1 MKPAPVL
8 KRSDD
13 SLGGVQRDDAVEAAV
28 SVKLTLRKLTVV
40 STLGWF
46 LASSVPVCAQDAPQP
61 SVADAA
67 RAARKDKD
75 KDKAKDKDAAAP
87 KTVITDENLS
97 AGVGTAPASASS
109 KLTDA
114 NPSAGGSS
122 GRSSSLDPAW
132 ARLQATEASL
142 DRLEPLGP
150 TELSRTVLNG
160 NTASFPNRGDW
171 EEQLYSAKGIYVQ
184 RSRQLIAAM
193 KQVLADMEAL
203 QSGGQGKIADNDPRV
218 QTLTRKS
225 QQIMQLAARTETAF
239 QSVITEGQNLALSAP
254 R

>member
-1 MKPAPVL
+1 M
-8 KRSDD
+8 
-13 SLGGVQRDDAVEAAV
+13 
-28 SVKLTLRKLTVV
+28 
-40 STLGWF
+40 
-46 LASSVPVCAQDAPQP
+46 CAQDAAQP

-67 RAARKDKD
+67 RAARKD

-97 AGVGTAPASASS
+97 AGVGTAPASS
-109 KLTDA
+109 KLADA
-114 NPSAGGSS
+114 IPSAGGPS
-122 GRSSSLDPAW
+122 GSSSSLVPAW

-150 TELSRTVLNG
+150 TELARTVLNG
-160 NTASFPNRGDW
+160 NTAAFPNRGDW
-171 EEQLYSAKGIYVQ
+171 EEKLYSAKGIYVQ

-225 QQIMQLAARTETAF
+225 QQIIQLAARTESAF

>member
-1 MKPAPVL
+1 MSSTKLTSQNLTP
-8 KRSDD
+8 R
-13 SLGGVQRDDAVEAAV
+13 
-28 SVKLTLRKLTVV
+28 KLTLV
-40 STLGWF
+40 STLGMF

-75 KDKAKDKDAAAP
+75 KAKDKDAAAP

-97 AGVGTAPASASS
+97 AGVGTVPASS
-109 KLTDA
+109 KLGDA
-114 NPSAGGSS
+114 FPRAGRPSGA
-122 GRSSSLDPAW
+122 SSSLDPAW

-150 TELSRTVLNG
+150 AELARTVLNG
-160 NTASFPNRGDW
+160 NAAGFPNRSEW
-171 EEQLYSAKGIYVQ
+171 EEELYSAKGIYIQ
-184 RSRQLIAAM
+184 RSRQLIAAL

-203 QSGGQGKIADNDPRV
+203 QSSGQGKITDNDPRV
-218 QTLTRKS
+218 QALTRKS
-225 QQIMQLAARTETAF
+225 QQIMQLAARTESAF
-239 QSVITEGQNLALSAP
+239 QSVIAEGQNLALSAP

>member
-1 MKPAPVL
+1 LSSKLTSQNLTP
-8 KRSDD
+8 R
-13 SLGGVQRDDAVEAAV
+13 
-28 SVKLTLRKLTVV
+28 KLTLV

-75 KDKAKDKDAAAP
+75 KAKDKDAAAP

-97 AGVGTAPASASS
+97 AGVGTVPASS
-109 KLTDA
+109 KLGDA
-114 NPSAGGSS
+114 LPSAGRPS
-122 GRSSSLDPAW
+122 GASSSLDPVW

-150 TELSRTVLNG
+150 TELARTVLNG
-160 NTASFPNRGDW
+160 NAAGFPNRSDW
-171 EEQLYSAKGIYVQ
+171 EEKLYSAKGIYIQ

-203 QSGGQGKIADNDPRV
+203 QSSGQGKIADNDPRV
-218 QTLTRKS
+218 QALTRKS
-225 QQIMQLAARTETAF
+225 QQIMQLAARTESAF
-239 QSVITEGQNLALSAP
+239 QSVITEGRNLALSAP

>member
-1 MKPAPVL
+1 VFPK
-8 KRSDD
+8 
-13 SLGGVQRDDAVEAAV
+13 DDAVEADL
-28 SVKLTLRKLTVV
+28 SSKLTSRKLTFV

-46 LASSVPVCAQDAPQP
+46 LASSVPVSAQDAPQP

-75 KDKAKDKDAAAP
+75 KSKDKDAAAP

-97 AGVGTAPASASS
+97 TGVGTAPASASS
-109 KLTDA
+109 KLADA
-114 NPSAGGSS
+114 NPSAGGPS
-122 GRSSSLDPAW
+122 GSSSSLDPAW

-142 DRLEPLGP
+142 DRLDPLGP
-150 TELSRTVLNG
+150 TELARTVLNG
-160 NTASFPNRGDW
+160 NTAGFPNRGDW
-171 EEQLYSAKGIYVQ
+171 EEKLYSAKGIYIQ

-193 KQVLADMEAL
+193 KQVLADTEAL
-203 QSGGQGKIADNDPRV
+203 QSSGQGKITDNDPRV
-218 QTLTRKS
+218 QALTRKS
-225 QQIMQLAARTETAF
+225 QQIMQLAARTESAF

>member
-1 MKPAPVL
+1 MEADLPSKL
-8 KRSDD
+8 KSR
-13 SLGGVQRDDAVEAAV
+13 
-28 SVKLTLRKLTVV
+28 KLTLV
-40 STLGWF
+40 SILGWF
-46 LASSVPVCAQDAPQP
+46 LASSVPARAQDAPQP

-75 KDKAKDKDAAAP
+75 KDKPKDEITPAQ

-97 AGVGTAPASASS
+97 VGVGTTPASASS
-109 KLTDA
+109 KLADA
-114 NPSAGGSS
+114 IPSAGGSS
-122 GRSSSLDPAW
+122 GSSSSLDPAW

-150 TELSRTVLNG
+150 TELSKTVLNG

-171 EEQLYSAKGIYVQ
+171 EEKLYSAKGIYIQ

-203 QSGGQGKIADNDPRV
+203 QSSGQGKIADNDPQV
-218 QTLTRKS
+218 QALTRKS
-225 QQIMQLAARTETAF
+225 QQIMQLAARTESAF
-239 QSVITEGQNLALSAP
+239 QSVITEGQDLALQAP
-254 R
+254 PR

>member
-28 SVKLTLRKLTVV
+28 SVKLTLRKLTLV

-67 RAARKDKD
+67 RAARKDK
-75 KDKAKDKDAAAP
+75 AKDKDAPAP

-97 AGVGTAPASASS
+97 VGVGTAPASASS

-171 EEQLYSAKGIYVQ
+171 EEKLYSAKGIYVQ

>member
-1 MKPAPVL
+1 
-8 KRSDD
+8 
-13 SLGGVQRDDAVEAAV
+13 VEAAV
-28 SVKLTLRKLTVV
+28 LVKSTLRRLTLV

-46 LASSVPVCAQDAPQP
+46 LASSVPVRAQDAQQP

-67 RAARKDKD
+67 RAARKDK
-75 KDKAKDKDAAAP
+75 AKDKDTPAP

-109 KLTDA
+109 KLSDA
-114 NPSAGGSS
+114 GSS
-122 GRSSSLDPAW
+122 ADGPGRSSSLDPAW

-160 NTASFPNRGDW
+160 NTAAFPNRGDW
-171 EEQLYSAKGIYVQ
+171 EEKLYSAKGIYVQ

-225 QQIMQLAARTETAF
+225 QQIMQLAARTESAF

>member
-1 MKPAPVL
+1 
-8 KRSDD
+8 
-13 SLGGVQRDDAVEAAV
+13 VEADL
-28 SVKLTLRKLTVV
+28 SSKLTPRKLTPRKLTLV

-67 RAARKDKD
+67 RAARKDK
-75 KDKAKDKDAAAP
+75 AKDKDAAAP
-87 KTVITDENLS
+87 KTIITDENLS
-97 AGVGTAPASASS
+97 TGVGTAPASASS
-109 KLTDA
+109 KLADA
-114 NPSAGGSS
+114 IPSAGGPS
-122 GRSSSLDPAW
+122 GPSSSLDPAW

-150 TELSRTVLNG
+150 KELAQTVLNG
-160 NTASFPNRGDW
+160 NTAGFPNRGDW
-171 EEQLYSAKGIYVQ
+171 EEKLYSAKGIYVQ

-203 QSGGQGKIADNDPRV
+203 PSSGQGKITDSDPRV

-225 QQIMQLAARTETAF
+225 QQIIQLAARTESAF